1 MRPLVIKLYSHKD
14 ENKNKNLKKKLIFLL
29 LNNYNIRTNKI
40 KEKLLV
46 YKISYCFIAI
56 II

>member
-1 MRPLVIKLYSHKD
+1 MRQLVIKLYSYKD
-14 ENKNKNLKKKLIFLL
+14 ENKNKNLKKINFFT
-29 LNNYNIRTNKI
+29 LNNSNIRTNKI